1 VPYWAWIM
9 VGVGS
14 FVVLSLLV
22 GLALAAVLANIG
34 RSVSDLY
41 ETEEWALTPPSR
53 ALQDAEPQPKEA
65 RKQQRVIRLR

>member
-1 VPYWAWIM
+1 MPYWAWIM

-53 ALQDAEPQPKEA
+53 AP
-65 RKQQRVIRLR
+65 